1 MIAYKGFE
9 KDLSCTAGGNRFQY
23 RLGVVNTTEAANCGQ
38 NGFHC
43 AEDPL
48 DCLSYY
54 SDWKNSAYY
63 VVEATGDLH
72 EDGSDTKISCT
83 KIRLLKRLSLEQFV
97 YVSLV
102 YMCKHPFRKWNGN
115 VFEEQGKTR
124 TNKFVIVRGKN
135 PSAAGALGDILGF
148 AKESYH
154 SSTIEEIS
162 VIRVDGEEYK
172 PDVFY
177 RIDGSQAVGGVL

>member
-1 MIAYKGFE
+1 MLAFKGFK
-9 KDLSCTAGGNRFQY
+9 KDLTCRGYQFDEHR
-23 RLGVVNTTEAANCGQ
+23 VHEEPEANCVE

-43 AEDPL
+43 CENPL

-54 SDWKNSAYY
+54 SDWKNSVYY
-63 VVEATGDLH
+63 VVEASGDLH

-83 KIRLLKRLSLEQFV
+83 KIKLMKRLSLEQFV

-102 YMCKHPFRKWNGN
+102 YMCNHPFRKWNGN
-115 VFEEQGKTR
+115 VCEEQGKSR
-124 TNKFVIVRGKN
+124 DNKFVIVRGKN

-154 SSTIEEIS
+154 SGTIEEIS

-172 PDVFY
+172 ANVFY
-177 RIDGSQAVGGVL
+177 RIDGSQAVGGML